1 MTKYSWGFTLPE
13 SVLKTQ
19 EMLSGLTASALAMS
33 EAWKV
38 AVPHYDLGGA
48 HAALNTYLQNCDS
61 ISKQAAQMTSVAKS
75 VLPLIDTS
83 VYATLVD
90 TTAIK
95 AALTSVD
102 WSWLSEVYPENDD
115 EDDDPP
121 EMFEEQEVAPEIRA
135 KMAADIT
142 EVIAKPETM
151 HLTSRNKYLEWLKKS
166 PENAIQFVTLLL
178 MFIQTICMMVSTWQ
192 ARPVKDSQVYQEPVS
207 TSNVVYNL
215 TVENNVTVIGDAPY
229 YYEVEFVNPETGEPM
244 TGYIYKANITAT
256 DKDEADEQEETAVT
270 EVTEATEATEATEV
284 TESQTVPTK

>member
-1 MTKYSWGFTLPE
+1 MNKYGWGFTLPE

-48 HAALNTYLQNCDS
+48 HAALNAYLQNCDS
-61 ISKQAAQMTSVAKS
+61 ISKQVAHMTSVAKS

-95 AALTSVD
+95 TALTSVD
-102 WSWLSEVYPENDD
+102 WSWLSDVYPENDD
-115 EDDDPP
+115 ESNDPL
-121 EMFEEQEVAPEIRA
+121 ETLEEQEVDPEIRA
-135 KMAADIT
+135 EMAADIT

-166 PENAIQFVTLLL
+166 PEHAIQFVTLLL

-270 EVTEATEATEATEV
+270 EVTDASESTEATE
-284 TESQTVPTK
+284 SQTAPTE